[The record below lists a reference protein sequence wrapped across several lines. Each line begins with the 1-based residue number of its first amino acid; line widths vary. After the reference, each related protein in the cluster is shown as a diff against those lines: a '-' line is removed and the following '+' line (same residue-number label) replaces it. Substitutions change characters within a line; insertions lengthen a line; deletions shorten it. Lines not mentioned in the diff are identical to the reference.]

1 MTIINETINIL
12 IDKHIIDSYTNY
24 LRNKSVIIVGPDTN
38 LIGKSLGKHIDSFD
52 IVIRHNTVFEYLP
65 FNDKLA
71 EDFGTKTHVLYFSPQ
86 CIKDYSFKPD
96 TLTKIK
102 KLKDFGL
109 KYIIYQNG
117 NKDGK
122 YIQGDYCFC
131 KELLWFK
138 KEMFKLNI
146 AMHYSHNATKEL
158 TKLMCN
164 EKKAPCIPRVG
175 FLSIFDM
182 IIHQAKSI
190 EIIGMSFYHGGGHAF
205 RPKAMQVLDPS
216 KNAYGSTSGTHD
228 SIIEIALLRK
238 FMEYYDKIKYD
249 FPV

>member
-1 MTIINETINIL
+1 MIETITSL
-12 IDKHIIDSYTNY
+12 INNQDSFTKYIKDKSC
-24 LRNKSVIIVGPDTN
+24 IIVGPDTN

-52 IVIRHNTVFEYLP
+52 VVIRHNTVFEYLP
-65 FNDKLA
+65 FNNNKLA

-86 CIKDYSFKPD
+86 CIKDYSLNQG
-96 TLTKIK
+96 TITKIK
-102 KLKDFGL
+102 KLKEFGL
-109 KYIIYQNG
+109 KYIVYQNG

-122 YIQGDYCFC
+122 YIYGDYCFK

-146 AMHYSHNATKEL
+146 AMHYSHDTTKEL

-164 EKKAPCIPRVG
+164 EKKELCIPRIG
-175 FLSIFDM
+175 FISIFDM
-182 IIHQAKSI
+182 IIHQAKNI

-205 RPKAMQVLDPS
+205 RPKALQVLDPI

-228 SIIEIALLRK
+228 SIIELALLRK

-249 FPV
+249 FPY